1 MSQAL
6 DDLLSIAE
14 RAYVRMQAGELISQC
29 LDQGDQVPLDNLV
42 QQLVLAGAPS
52 LSILREILEEI
63 RSTRSTLRQEG
74 LAVRQDL
81 REALAGFG
89 VHLPKLLSADPP
101 EAFRRICGQGL
112 REEIREAARELAAED
127 QAVLDEICVDAG
139 ERVAK
144 IASRLAVLGHLDSS
158 VRDWLASL
166 AYEAAHANQELR
178 STPGAARLH

>member
-29 LDQGDQVPLDNLV
+29 LDQGDQAPLDNLV

-52 LSILREILEEI
+52 LSILREILDEI

-74 LAVRQDL
+74 LALRQDL
-81 REALAGFG
+81 KEALAGFG

-112 REEIREAARELAAED
+112 REEIREAARELTAED
-127 QAVLDEICVDAG
+127 QAVLDEICVDASG
-139 ERVAK
+139 RVAK
-144 IASRLAVLGHLDSS
+144 IAARLALLGHLDSS

-166 AYEAAHANQELR
+166 AYEAARANRGPESPEPTIR
-178 STPGAARLH
+178 MH

>member
-29 LDQGDQVPLDNLV
+29 LDQADQAPLDSLV
-42 QQLVLAGAPS
+42 QQLVLAGASS
-52 LSILREILEEI
+52 LAILREILEEI

-74 LAVRQDL
+74 LAVRQNL

-89 VHLPKLLSADPP
+89 LHLPKLLSADPP

-112 REEIREAARELAAED
+112 RDEIREAARELTPED

-139 ERVAK
+139 QRVAK
-144 IASRLAVLGHLDSS
+144 IAARLAVLGHLDRT
-158 VRDWLASL
+158 VQDWLASL
-166 AYEAAHANQELR
+166 AYEAARASR
-178 STPGAARLH
+178 GSGGPGSSIQVH